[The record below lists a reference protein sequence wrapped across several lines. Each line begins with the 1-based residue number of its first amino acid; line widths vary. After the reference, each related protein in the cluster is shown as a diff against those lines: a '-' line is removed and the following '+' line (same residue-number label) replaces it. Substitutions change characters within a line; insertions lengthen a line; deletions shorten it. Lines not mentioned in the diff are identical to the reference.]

1 MTIDRAATAWTPHP
15 GGPLRYRANSRFGAD
30 GLPPG
35 AWFGRV
41 SAAIEAPDG
50 SVVVF
55 QRGPAIDPIVFLDRD
70 GTYLRSWDLGF
81 DLPHGMRL
89 MPDGTLWLTD
99 AGRHRVLKTTLD
111 GEILME
117 LGTADVAGTDERT
130 FNKPTD
136 VAVAADGTIY
146 VSDGYG
152 NCRVV
157 TFDPDGTYRGTWGVP
172 ARRPASSTRRIP
184 WRSPRTGRSGSA
196 TAATCGSSGSSPTA
210 ATSTRGPTSAR
221 PSASSSTRTSCG
233 SSATARSASCSAGT
247 ASAAG

>member
-1 MTIDRAATAWTPHP
+1 
-15 GGPLRYRANSRFGAD
+15 
-30 GLPPG
+30 
-35 AWFGRV
+35 
-41 SAAIEAPDG
+41 
-50 SVVVF
+50 
-55 QRGPAIDPIVFLDRD
+55 
-70 GTYLRSWDLGF
+70 
-81 DLPHGMRL
+81 MRL

-157 TFDPDGTYRGTWGVP
+157 IFDPDGTYRGTWGVP
-172 ARRPASSTRRIP
+172 GHRARRVRHAAFRGGRPGRR
-184 WRSPRTGRSGSA
+184 RSGSA

-210 ATSTRGPTSAR
+210 ATSTRGPTSA
-221 PSASSSTRTSCG
+221 PSSASSSTSDELWVISHRSIGELLGWDSLGGRLMKVDPASGDVLGSIPLAGHFFHRAPSGDIWVGALNGTVVRLTSDWSDLAG
-233 SSATARSASCSAGT
+233 EMEPAR
-247 ASAAG
+247 